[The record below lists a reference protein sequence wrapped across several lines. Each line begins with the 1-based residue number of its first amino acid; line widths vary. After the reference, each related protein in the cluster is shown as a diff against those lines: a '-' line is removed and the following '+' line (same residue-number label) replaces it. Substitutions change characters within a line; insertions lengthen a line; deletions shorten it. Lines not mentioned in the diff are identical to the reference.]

1 MDIEDDIMEMRA
13 EEQAQMAEAKI
24 TLFELV
30 TSPTL
35 KLPLLIA
42 IIMQLS
48 QQLSGINAVS
58 SIGSQGHG
66 VILTHKFLEFGFR
79 MKIVI
84 RNTLCS
90 YFCLIALL
98 FANLLFWEMTKVK
111 AKTKLSIRGDFSLW
125 LSTFLTLEI
134 FRVKTTLDT
143 LCALSIASLDYYLA
157 STLIKRVR
165 NLKC

>member
-1 MDIEDDIMEMRA
+1 MEMRA

-58 SIGSQGHG
+58 SICPQGHG

-98 FANLLFWEMTKVK
+98 FANLLF
-111 AKTKLSIRGDFSLW
+111 
-125 LSTFLTLEI
+125 
-134 FRVKTTLDT
+134 
-143 LCALSIASLDYYLA
+143 
-157 STLIKRVR
+157 
-165 NLKC
+165 

>member
-58 SIGSQGHG
+58 SICPQGHG
-66 VILTHKFLEFGFR
+66 VILTHKFLELEALVVFR
-79 MKIVI
+79 MQCVI
-84 RNTLCS
+84 
-90 YFCLIALL
+90 
-98 FANLLFWEMTKVK
+98 KD
-111 AKTKLSIRGDFSLW
+111 G
-125 LSTFLTLEI
+125 
-134 FRVKTTLDT
+134 
-143 LCALSIASLDYYLA
+143 
-157 STLIKRVR
+157 
-165 NLKC
+165 

>member
-58 SIGSQGHG
+58 SICPQGHG
-66 VILTHKFLEFGFR
+66 AILTHKFLELG
-79 MKIVI
+79 
-84 RNTLCS
+84 
-90 YFCLIALL
+90 LL
-98 FANLLFWEMTKVK
+98 LGCNVSLETHSV
-111 AKTKLSIRGDFSLW
+111 LS
-125 LSTFLTLEI
+125 
-134 FRVKTTLDT
+134 
-143 LCALSIASLDYYLA
+143 
-157 STLIKRVR
+157 
-165 NLKC
+165 